1 VVMLR
6 LLARALCNVNAA
18 SGDDPLQAAAIRTAG
33 SAHIFVL
40 KGRPLPGD
48 RRT

>member
-1 VVMLR
+1 MFR
-6 LLARALCNVNAA
+6 LLAWALCNINAT

-33 SAHIFVL
+33 SEHIFVI

-48 RRT
+48 EIM